1 MKAKKKEMLTVE
13 VATLLQADAVQE
25 TTRMYFPEKKGG
37 GIILEGDVGNMVN
50 EIINILKDKTGVLA

>member
-1 MKAKKKEMLTVE
+1 MLTVE

-37 GIILEGDVGNMVN
+37 GIILEGDVGNMVD
-50 EIINILKDKTGVLA
+50 EIITILKDKTGVLA